1 MSLVS
6 KCLYVLY
13 LRIGPPQNPP
23 IVKII
28 DFNTNS
34 FSVNIETGITSEKVY
49 YYISYS
55 IYNSQ
60 IVKFETKMSIC
71 ISFFIIEH

>member
-1 MSLVS
+1 MSLVL
-6 KCLYVLY
+6 KCLNVFH

-49 YYISYS
+49 HSIYYIHYG
-55 IYNSQ
+55 Y
-60 IVKFETKMSIC
+60 
-71 ISFFIIEH
+71 

>member
-6 KCLYVLY
+6 KCLYVFY

-34 FSVNIETGITSEKVY
+34 FSVNLETGITSEKVY
-49 YYISYS
+49 YR
-55 IYNSQ
+55 IYYDYFRLTFNCK
-60 IVKFETKMSIC
+60 I
-71 ISFFIIEH
+71 

>member
-1 MSLVS
+1 MSLVLT
-6 KCLYVLY
+6 CLDVFH

-34 FSVNIETGITSEKVY
+34 FSVNIETGITSEKVTYCIY
-49 YYISYS
+49 YNYFRLNEY
-55 IYNSQ
+55 
-60 IVKFETKMSIC
+60 
-71 ISFFIIEH
+71 

>member
-6 KCLYVLY
+6 KCVYVFY

-34 FSVNIETGITSEKVY
+34 FSVNIETGITSEKVSYCLY
-49 YYISYS
+49 YNYFRLNLNCKI
-55 IYNSQ
+55 
-60 IVKFETKMSIC
+60 
-71 ISFFIIEH
+71 

>member
-6 KCLYVLY
+6 KCLYVFY

-34 FSVNIETGITSEKVY
+34 FSVNIETGITSKKVY

-55 IYNSQ
+55 IYNSYK
-60 IVKFETKMSIC
+60 I
-71 ISFFIIEH
+71 